1 MSSTRVST
9 MNIQPRIDDGSGN
22 VETLWCARDVAEFL
36 SVSQATL
43 SRWRREKVGPPF
55 LQVGGIS
62 RYNPSSV
69 RAWVKANEQAHG

>member
-9 MNIQPRIDDGSGN
+9 MNIQPRIDDGIGN
-22 VETLWCARDVAEFL
+22 VETLRCARDDAEFL
-36 SVSQATL
+36 NDSQATL

-55 LQVGGIS
+55 LQIGGIS

>member
-1 MSSTRVST
+1 M
-9 MNIQPRIDDGSGN
+9 
-22 VETLWCARDVAEFL
+22 WCARDVAEFL
-36 SVSQATL
+36 NVSQATL

-55 LQVGGIS
+55 LRVGGIS

>member
-9 MNIQPRIDDGSGN
+9 MNIQPRIDDGIGN

-36 SVSQATL
+36 NVSQATL

-55 LQVGGIS
+55 LQIGGIS

-69 RAWVKANEQAHG
+69 HAWVKANEQAHG

>member
-9 MNIQPRIDDGSGN
+9 MNIQRRIDDGIGN

-36 SVSQATL
+36 NVSQATL

-55 LQVGGIS
+55 LQIGGIS